1 MTSAS
6 GIEPRSCRRLSVS
19 LSRLKNSFM
28 ASHLNRSASL
38 SRGGRRRFRL
48 PWLPPHPPYPP
59 FARGGKMNILR
70 KRGKTA
76 TPLRKRG
83 KTATPLRKR
92 GKTAPPLRTR
102 GKRRPLFA
110 SGENGDPSSQ
120 AGKTAT
126 PLRNGGEQR
135 SRAERAACS
144 RPTFHRVLRPGP
156 EPNGLPRHPCKR
168 QDNRRG
174 SDARTSPPFFS
185 GTIS

>member
-92 GKTAPPLRTR
+92 GK
-102 GKRRPLFA
+102 RRHPFA
-110 SGENGDPSSQ
+110 SGEDGDTPSQ
-120 AGKTAT
+120 
-126 PLRNGGEQR
+126 RGG
-135 SRAERAACS
+135 
-144 RPTFHRVLRPGP
+144 TT
-156 EPNGLPRHPCKR
+156 K
-168 QDNRRG
+168 
-174 SDARTSPPFFS
+174 S
-185 GTIS
+185 G

>member
-48 PWLPPHPPYPP
+48 PWLPPNPPYPP

-70 KRGKTA
+70 KRGKKA

-83 KTATPLRKR
+83 KTGSPLRKG
-92 GKTAPPLRTR
+92 GKQ
-102 GKRRPLFA
+102 RPLFS
-110 SGENGDPSSQ
+110 SGENGDPSAQ

-156 EPNGLPRHPCKR
+156 EPNGLSRHPC
-168 QDNRRG
+168 
-174 SDARTSPPFFS
+174 
-185 GTIS
+185 

>member
-92 GKTAPPLRTR
+92 GKTATPLRKRGKTATPLRKR

-110 SGENGDPSSQ
+110 SGENGDPSS
-120 AGKTAT
+120 
-126 PLRNGGEQR
+126 
-135 SRAERAACS
+135 
-144 RPTFHRVLRPGP
+144 
-156 EPNGLPRHPCKR
+156 
-168 QDNRRG
+168 
-174 SDARTSPPFFS
+174 
-185 GTIS
+185 